1 MSIWIPVPLLCATLF
16 LLLRAEART
25 PRDVRQIEIWKPLT
39 TLLVILVCA
48 LSFTLPAD
56 RYDTLYSLL
65 ILLGL
70 VFSLAGDVLLIPPDQ
85 PKAFLGGLVAFLLA
99 HLLYI
104 AAFVHLQTSFLKSTS
119 LAGEIV
125 AALALVL
132 LAAAVYSYLRPGL
145 GRMRLPV
152 IAYMVVISVMVHRAL
167 AILWVHPGPMTQATL
182 IAAGAIL
189 FYLSDAILAVN
200 KFRFGGELRHYK
212 LLNLSTYYAGQLL
225 LALSASF
232 FGIIAIVLVRH

>member
-16 LLLRAEART
+16 LLLRADART
-25 PRDVRQIEIWKPLT
+25 PRDVRQVTVWKPLT
-39 TLLVILVCA
+39 TLLIVLVCA

-56 RYDTLYSLL
+56 RHDSLYSLL

-70 VFSLAGDVLLIPPDQ
+70 LFSLAGDVLLIPPDQ
-85 PKAFLGGLVAFLLA
+85 PKAFLAGLVAFLLA

-104 AAFVHLQTSFLKSTS
+104 AAFLHLQTSFLKSTG
-119 LAGEIV
+119 APGELF

-132 LAAAVYSYLRPGL
+132 LAAAVYAYLRPGL
-145 GRMRLPV
+145 GRLRGPV

-167 AILWVHPGPMTQATL
+167 AIAWVHPGPATQPLL
-182 IAAGAIL
+182 IAVGAVL
-189 FYLSDAILAVN
+189 FYLSDAILAIN

-232 FGIIAIVLVRH
+232 VG

>member
-1 MSIWIPVPLLCATLF
+1 MSIWIPVPLLCATLI

-25 PRDVRQIEIWKPLT
+25 PRDVRQVKLWKPLT
-39 TLLVILVCA
+39 TLLIILVCA
-48 LSFTLPAD
+48 LSLTLAAD
-56 RYDTLYSLL
+56 RHDSLYSVL

-70 VFSLAGDVLLIPPDQ
+70 VFSLTGDVLLIPPDQ
-85 PKAFLGGLVAFLLA
+85 PKAFLAGLVAFLLA

-104 AAFVHLQTSFLKSTS
+104 AAFVHLQTSFLKSAS
-119 LAGEIV
+119 VPAEVV
-125 AALALVL
+125 AALALALV
-132 LAAAVYSYLRPGL
+132 AAVVYSYLRPGL

-167 AILWVHPGPMTQATL
+167 AIAWVHSGPMTQPTL
-182 IAAGAIL
+182 IGAGALL

-225 LALSASF
+225 IALSASF
-232 FGIIAIVLVRH
+232 VG